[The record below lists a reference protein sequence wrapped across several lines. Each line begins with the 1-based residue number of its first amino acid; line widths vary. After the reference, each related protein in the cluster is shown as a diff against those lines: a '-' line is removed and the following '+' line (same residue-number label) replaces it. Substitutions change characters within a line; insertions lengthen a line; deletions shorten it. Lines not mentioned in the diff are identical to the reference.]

1 MNRKLIDEIKSIRNK
16 LKNSVVIPAH
26 HYEIPDVV
34 ALSDFVGDSYK
45 LAVECS
51 RLDSEFIVFCGV
63 SFMAEVAFLLCKE
76 HQKVLI
82 PEMSAG
88 CPMAKM
94 IDIDDAGKVYEKI
107 RNEFNEKVVP
117 VVYVNSYAD
126 VKSFCGEKGGAACTS
141 SNAAKVIK
149 YFLEKDKTVFF
160 SPDFN
165 LGKNTAFKLG
175 IKEEEIIKVNRDL
188 SFDRCSNPKKAKIFI
203 WDGFCY
209 VHKKFKVSDI
219 EKLRNAYKN
228 INIIVHPEC
237 DEAVVR
243 ASDLSGSTQKIYE
256 SIKDSPSGSIW
267 GVGTDL
273 NFVERIA
280 SEFKDKTVI
289 PLCESSCADME
300 KISLEKLKD
309 SLLSITSGKD
319 SELKYEISVASQYR
333 KNAKKAL
340 KKMIEIVG
348 VN

>member
-1 MNRKLIDEIKSIRNK
+1 MNRKLIEEIKSIRNK
-16 LKNSVVIPAH
+16 LKKSVVIPAH
-26 HYEIPDVV
+26 HYEFPDVV

-51 RLDSEFIVFCGV
+51 RLDSDFIVFCGV
-63 SFMAEVAFLLCKE
+63 SFMAEGASLLCKE

-94 IDIDDAGKVYEKI
+94 IDIDDAQKVYEKI
-107 RNEFNEKVVP
+107 RNEFNKKVVP

-126 VKSFCGEKGGAACTS
+126 VKSFCGEKEGATCTS
-141 SNAAKVIK
+141 SNAAKIIK

-160 SPDFN
+160 FPDFN
-165 LGKNTAFKLG
+165 LGKNTAFQLG
-175 IKEEEIIKVNRDL
+175 IKDEEIIKVNRDL
-188 SFDRCSNPKKAKIFI
+188 SFDRCSNPGRAKIFI

-209 VHKKFKVSDI
+209 VHKKFKVTDI
-219 EKLRNAYKN
+219 EKLRNMYKN
-228 INIIVHPEC
+228 ISIIVHPEC

-256 SIKDSPSGSIW
+256 SIKDSPSGSVW

-273 NFVERIA
+273 NFVKRIA

-300 KISLEKLKD
+300 KISLEKLRD
-309 SLLSITSGKD
+309 SLLSITSRKD
-319 SELKYEISVASQYR
+319 DELKYEISVASKYR

-340 KKMIEIVG
+340 KKMIEIVEG
-348 VN
+348 N